1 VGYRFESEEEADP
14 EEPPASLGNL
24 NPKQFEKRQELL
36 AEFTPLTP
44 DDQAKKERRS
54 AVNAM
59 RRDPNAPLTTRIN
72 EHYHVGIVDQQSK
85 DNFELGD
92 GHTPY
97 NFEQR
102 IPIDVE
108 KARGIYP
115 RASEDMLVKIAHAT
129 AQRTA
134 RQVLEEHFQS
144 LVPKQETIW
153 GPGAGGMTVPKG
165 KVSKGVS
172 GDLEAF
178 ITHRYQLQGDP
189 KHEEEPG
196 SFYADYASPGY
207 SVTGFVASP
216 VAPASPVVGRYI
228 RSTRKDGNNT
238 MRVGEATRQPGQIN
252 VGANP
257 YR

>member
-1 VGYRFESEEEADP
+1 MRYQFESEDEANP
-14 EEPPASLGNL
+14 EEPSATLGNL
-24 NPKQFEKRQELL
+24 NRKQFDNRQALL

-44 DDQAKKERRS
+44 ESQAEKGRRAALLKANKS
-54 AVNAM
+54 A
-59 RRDPNAPLTTRIN
+59 PKRIN

-85 DNFELGD
+85 DNYELGD

-108 KARGIYP
+108 SARRSYP
-115 RASEDMLVKIAHAT
+115 RASEEMVSKLAHAT
-129 AQRTA
+129 AQRVA
-134 RQVLEEHFQS
+134 RETLEKHFQS
-144 LVPKQETIW
+144 LTPQQETIW
-153 GPGAGGMTVPKG
+153 GQGPGGMSVPKG

-178 ITHRYQLQGDP
+178 ITHRYQLEGDS
-189 KHEEEPG
+189 KHDEEPG
-196 SFYADYASPGY
+196 SFYADYGSQGY
-207 SVTGFVASP
+207 AVSGSVAT
-216 VAPASPVVGRYI
+216 PASAVVGRYT
-228 RSTRKDGNNT
+228 RSTRKDGRKT
-238 MRVGEATRQPGQIN
+238 TRVGEATRQPGQIN

>member
-1 VGYRFESEEEADP
+1 MGYRFESEEEADP
-14 EEPPASLGNL
+14 EEPSATLGNL

-36 AEFTPLTP
+36 SEFTPLTP
-44 DDQAKKERRS
+44 EMQ
-54 AVNAM
+54 VNAARNRET
-59 RRDPNAPLTTRIN
+59 RRANKAAPARIN
-72 EHYHVGIVDQQSK
+72 EHYHVGIVDQESK
-85 DNFELGD
+85 DNYELGD

-97 NFEQR
+97 NFEHVVPVN
-102 IPIDVE
+102 IE
-108 KARGIYP
+108 AARQSYP
-115 RASEDMLVKIAHAT
+115 RASEEMLGKIAHAT

-134 RQVLEEHFQS
+134 RQVLETHFQS
-144 LVPKQETIW
+144 LVPQQETVW
-153 GPGAGGMTVPKG
+153 GPGAGGMIVPKG

-172 GDLEAF
+172 SDLEAF

-196 SFYADYASPGY
+196 SFYADYGSQGYTLSGSTATPG
-207 SVTGFVASP
+207 
-216 VAPASPVVGRYI
+216 SPVVGRYT